1 LKRGRNELRTSKASE
16 AMKRNRAIF
25 LDRDGV
31 INEDSEAFITH
42 PDQVIIFPTVSQAI
56 RSLREIGFHIIVVS
70 NQSGVG
76 RGLLSEETLADINGK
91 IQEELERDGAKLD
104 GMYHCPHLPTDGCSC
119 RKPKNGMLI
128 QASRDFDIDL
138 YESYMIGDKP
148 SDIACG
154 ESSGCSTILT
164 FSGQSRGFEK
174 SEFIVYPDYI
184 CMDLLSASKW
194 ILEKEKT
201 RRE

>member
-1 LKRGRNELRTSKASE
+1 MKHGCNESQTSQVLVTMIKS
-16 AMKRNRAIF
+16 RAIF

-31 INEDSEAFITH
+31 INEDSESFITH
-42 PDQVIIFPTVSQAI
+42 PDQVKIFPTVSQSI

-91 IQEELERDGAKLD
+91 IRDELDREGAKLD
-104 GMYHCPHLPTDGCSC
+104 AMYYCPHLPTDGCSC
-119 RKPKNGMLI
+119 RKPRNGMLV
-128 QASRDFDIDL
+128 QASQDFGIDL
-138 YESYMIGDKP
+138 SESYMIGDKP

-154 ESSGCSTILT
+154 ESSGCTTILT
-164 FSGQSRGFEK
+164 LSGQSKGFDK
-174 SEFIVYPDYI
+174 SKFIVYPDFI
-184 CMDLLSASKW
+184 CTDLLVASKW

-201 RRE
+201 PKG